1 MPSQQRIN
9 DLKSY
14 VEQWKS
20 ALVQITEQRDTL
32 LDIQNK
38 YFITDKSGKDWLQQK
53 IRGADMAVLSHQEN
67 LTIMESLLL
76 RAQSGENV

>member
-20 ALVQITEQRDTL
+20 ALVQITEQSDTL
-32 LDIQNK
+32 LDIKNK
-38 YFITDKSGKDWLQQK
+38 YFITDQTGSD
-53 IRGADMAVLSHQEN
+53 
-67 LTIMESLLL
+67 
-76 RAQSGENV
+76 